1 MSKSPASTAHYR
13 PETRLVHS
21 GTLRSQYG
29 ETSEALFLT
38 QGYVYN
44 SAEECEA
51 RFKGEDPGFIYS
63 RYSNPTISMFER
75 RMIELEGAEAA
86 RSAATGMA
94 AVTTAILAPLKAGDH
109 VVASRA
115 LFGSCLYVIQDLLP
129 RYGIETTLVDGLDL
143 DQWQRAM
150 RPNTK
155 TFFLES
161 PTNPTLDVLD
171 IPGIAEIAHSGGA
184 RLVVDNVFATPIW
197 QSPLAL
203 GADVVVYSATK
214 HIDGQG
220 RCLGG
225 IILSSEAFIAEHI
238 HNFMRQTGPS
248 ISPFNAWVLLKG
260 LETLGVRVRAQ
271 TETAARIAD
280 VLASHPK
287 ISRLVYPGRA
297 DHPQAASREEADAR
311 RLDAGRLR
319 GQGRQAGG
327 VPRAQRAQACEDLEQ
342 SRRCQEPRHASG
354 DHDASAP
361 QAGGPRRARHQ
372 RGLHPLLGGARACGR
387 SDRGSD
393 RGAGEGVR
401 RLRLGVGWAKRLVRR
416 SSKSEGGSVP
426 TIHDHIADRWW
437 ARRAKSAPL
446 PTLRHRAY
454 IGRYVRTSAGTLTPS
469 LIWPTERM
477 MSSPRSWAKQA

>member
-1 MSKSPASTAHYR
+1 MSKSPTPVTQYR

-29 ETSEALFLT
+29 ETSESLFLT

-63 RYSNPTISMFER
+63 RYSNPTIAMFER

-115 LFGSCLYVIQDLLP
+115 LFGSCLYVVQDLLP

-143 DQWQRAM
+143 DQWQRALK
-150 RPNTK
+150 PNTK

-171 IPGIAEIAHSGGA
+171 IPGIAEIAHKGGA

-225 IILSSEAFIAEHI
+225 IILSSEAFITEHI

-271 TETAARIAD
+271 TDTAARIAD

-297 DHPQAASREEADAR
+297 DHPQAALVKKQMRGGSTLVGFEVKGGKAAAFRVLNELKLAKISNNLGDAKSLVTHPPTTTHQ
-311 RLDAGRLR
+311 RLKPEDRAALGISEGFIRFSAGLEH
-319 GQGRQAGG
+319 
-327 VPRAQRAQACEDLEQ
+327 PDDLIEDLTAALEK
-342 SRRCQEPRHASG
+342 A
-354 DHDASAP
+354 
-361 QAGGPRRARHQ
+361 
-372 RGLHPLLGGARACGR
+372 
-387 SDRGSD
+387 
-393 RGAGEGVR
+393 
-401 RLRLGVGWAKRLVRR
+401 
-416 SSKSEGGSVP
+416 
-426 TIHDHIADRWW
+426 
-437 ARRAKSAPL
+437 
-446 PTLRHRAY
+446 
-454 IGRYVRTSAGTLTPS
+454 
-469 LIWPTERM
+469 
-477 MSSPRSWAKQA
+477 

>member
-1 MSKSPASTAHYR
+1 MSKSPASYR

-21 GTLRSQYG
+21 GTLRSQFG

-63 RYSNPTISMFER
+63 RYSNPTIAMFER

-143 DQWQRAM
+143 DQWQRALK
-150 RPNTK
+150 PNTK

-171 IPGIAEIAHSGGA
+171 IPGIAEIAHKGGA
-184 RLVVDNVFATPIW
+184 RLVIDNVFATPIW

-271 TETAARIAD
+271 TDTAARIAE

-297 DHPQAASREEADAR
+297 DHPQAALVKKQMRGGSTLVGFEVKGGKQAAFRVLNELKLAKISNNLGDAKSLVTHPATTTHQRLKPEDRAALGISEGFIRFSAGLEHADD
-311 RLDAGRLR
+311 LI
-319 GQGRQAGG
+319 
-327 VPRAQRAQACEDLEQ
+327 EDLTAALEK
-342 SRRCQEPRHASG
+342 A
-354 DHDASAP
+354 
-361 QAGGPRRARHQ
+361 
-372 RGLHPLLGGARACGR
+372 
-387 SDRGSD
+387 
-393 RGAGEGVR
+393 
-401 RLRLGVGWAKRLVRR
+401 
-416 SSKSEGGSVP
+416 
-426 TIHDHIADRWW
+426 
-437 ARRAKSAPL
+437 
-446 PTLRHRAY
+446 
-454 IGRYVRTSAGTLTPS
+454 
-469 LIWPTERM
+469 
-477 MSSPRSWAKQA
+477 